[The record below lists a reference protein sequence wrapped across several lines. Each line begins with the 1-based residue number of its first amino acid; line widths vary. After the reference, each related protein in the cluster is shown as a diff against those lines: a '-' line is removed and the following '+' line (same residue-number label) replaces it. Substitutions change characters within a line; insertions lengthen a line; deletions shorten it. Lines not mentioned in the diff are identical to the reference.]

1 MWDDWRVRI
10 WNKIRQ
16 NRIGSQDPANR
27 VSVSM
32 AVRWYKNLMWQHRGS
47 PIDTI
52 LYTLRIQQ
60 GRRRSLLSPRLFLSL
75 IDFAVFTKILAIF
88 VVIRSSPEVVFLF
101 WSLVLCGV
109 DFFFFLVQVSEVN
122 KELDTSEVRTPNPSP
137 YLFAQMFLLRCQP
150 PALEEGFCTN
160 IHRELRSNKSLG
172 KFGIY
177 MWCAQC
183 RVVRSA
189 NPSWQ
194 ALGFQLEGSQRAK
207 SKKTSYILMNCVV
220 WCSRCAD
227 FRVSTRVCI

>member
-1 MWDDWRVRI
+1 MIQKSDVAASWLS
-10 WNKIRQ
+10 
-16 NRIGSQDPANR
+16 NRYHSLHTEKPAGSSSVPAFSKTVFESHRFCGFYINPR
-27 VSVSM
+27 NLCCDQIESGSCFSV
-32 AVRWYKNLMWQHRGS
+32 
-47 PIDTI
+47 
-52 LYTLRIQQ
+52 
-60 GRRRSLLSPRLFLSL
+60 L
-75 IDFAVFTKILAIF
+75 ISC
-88 VVIRSSPEVVFLF
+88 VVWCWFY
-101 WSLVLCGV
+101 
-109 DFFFFLVQVSEVN
+109 FFFGAGFWGFN

-194 ALGFQLEGSQRAK
+194 ALGFQLEGSQRTK
-207 SKKTSYILMNCVV
+207 SKKTSYLLMNCVV